1 MDSRWK
7 TKTIV
12 YKTIRNIFYSVIYKL
27 KNPHNVDILTL
38 DELES
43 KEINNIIDLAI
54 DLKKELKKGKEKP
67 LLQNK
72 TLAMIFEKPSTR
84 TRVSFETGMFQLGGH
99 ALTLSPN
106 DLQLSRGESIA
117 DTARTLSRYVN
128 VVMARVYDHKSL
140 ETFARNSSIP
150 VINGLSDSYHPCQI
164 LADLMTIKEHK
175 KNLKK
180 IKIAWIGDG
189 NNVCN
194 SLILGCAKLKIQLS
208 VAIPDGYEPEF
219 DVIKI
224 GKEAE
229 ILEVSDNPET
239 AVQDADVV
247 MTDTFVSIHNTS
259 SDRVKKFLPKFQ
271 VNQALMNKAKKDAI
285 FMHCL
290 PAKRDQEVTS
300 DVIDGSQSV
309 VWDEAE
315 NRLHVQKA
323 LLVHLLGV

>member
-1 MDSRWK
+1 MTHK
-7 TKTIV
+7 
-12 YKTIRNIFYSVIYKL
+12 
-27 KNPHNVDILTL
+27 PHNVDLLTL
-38 DELES
+38 NELES

-54 DLKKELKKGKEKP
+54 DLKKEQKKGKEKP

-117 DTARTLSRYVN
+117 DTAKTLSRYVN

-150 VINGLSDSYHPCQI
+150 VINGLSDSFHPCQI

-194 SLILGCAKLKIQLS
+194 SLILGCAKLRIKLS
-208 VAIPDGYEPEF
+208 VAIPDGYEPDF
-219 DVIKI
+219 DVIKE
-224 GKEAE
+224 GKDAE
-229 ILEVSDNPET
+229 ILEISDNPEV
-239 AVQDADVV
+239 AVKDADVV
-247 MTDTFVSIHNTS
+247 MSDTFVSIHNAN
-259 SDRVKKFLPKFQ
+259 SDRIKKFLPKFQ
-271 VNQALMNKAKKDAI
+271 VNQSLMNKAKKDAI

-300 DVIDGSQSV
+300 DVIDGSHSV

>member
-1 MDSRWK
+1 MTHK
-7 TKTIV
+7 
-12 YKTIRNIFYSVIYKL
+12 
-27 KNPHNVDILTL
+27 PHNVDLLTL
-38 DELES
+38 NELES

-54 DLKKELKKGKEKP
+54 DLKKEQKKGKEKP

-117 DTARTLSRYVN
+117 DTAKTLSRYVN

-150 VINGLSDSYHPCQI
+150 VINGLSDSFHPCQI

-194 SLILGCAKLKIQLS
+194 SLILGCAKLKIKLS
-208 VAIPDGYEPEF
+208 VAIPDGYEPDF
-219 DVIKI
+219 DVIKE
-224 GKEAE
+224 GKDAE
-229 ILEVSDNPET
+229 ILEVSDNPEV
-239 AVQDADVV
+239 AVKDADVV
-247 MTDTFVSIHNTS
+247 MTDTFVSIHNANP
-259 SDRVKKFLPKFQ
+259 DRIKKFLPKFQ
-271 VNQALMNKAKKDAI
+271 VNQSLMNKSKKDAI

-290 PAKRDQEVTS
+290 PAKREQEVTS

-323 LLVHLLGV
+323 LLVYLLGV

>member
-1 MDSRWK
+1 MNK
-7 TKTIV
+7 K
-12 YKTIRNIFYSVIYKL
+12 
-27 KNPHNVDILTL
+27 PHNVNILTL
-38 DELES
+38 DELDS
-43 KEINNIIDLAI
+43 KEINHIIDLAI
-54 DLKKELKKGKEKP
+54 DLKKQQKKDKEKP

-106 DLQLSRGESIA
+106 DLQLSRGESIE
-117 DTARTLSRYVN
+117 DTAKVLSRYVN
-128 VVMARVYDHKSL
+128 VIMARVYDHKSL
-140 ETFARNSSIP
+140 ETLARYASIP
-150 VINGLSDSYHPCQI
+150 VINGLSDSFHPCQI

-180 IKIAWIGDG
+180 VKVAWIGDG

-194 SLILGCAKLKIQLS
+194 SLILGCAKLKIKL
-208 VAIPDGYEPEF
+208 AIAVPNGYEPDF
-219 DVIKI
+219 DVMKI

-229 ILEVSDNPET
+229 ILEVSDEPET
-239 AVQDADVV
+239 AVQDADVI
-247 MTDTFVSIHNTS
+247 MTDTFVSIHNTN
-259 SDRVKKFLPKFQ
+259 SDRIKKFLPKFQ
-271 VNQALMNKAKKDAI
+271 VNQSLMNKAKKDAI

-290 PAKRDQEVTS
+290 PAKRDQEVTA
-300 DVIDGSQSV
+300 DVIDGPKSV

>member
-1 MDSRWK
+1 MNK
-7 TKTIV
+7 K
-12 YKTIRNIFYSVIYKL
+12 
-27 KNPHNVDILTL
+27 PHNVNILTL
-38 DELES
+38 DELDS
-43 KEINNIIDLAI
+43 KEINHIIDLAI
-54 DLKKELKKGKEKP
+54 DLKKQQKKDKEKP

-106 DLQLSRGESIA
+106 DLQLSRGESIE
-117 DTARTLSRYVN
+117 DTAKVLSRYVN
-128 VVMARVYDHKSL
+128 VIMARVYDHKSL
-140 ETFARNSSIP
+140 ETLARYASIP
-150 VINGLSDSYHPCQI
+150 VINGLSDSFHPCQI

-180 IKIAWIGDG
+180 VKVAWIGDG

-194 SLILGCAKLKIQLS
+194 SLILGCAKLKIKL
-208 VAIPDGYEPEF
+208 AIAVPNGYEPDF
-219 DVIKI
+219 DVMKI

-229 ILEVSDNPET
+229 ILEVSDEPET
-239 AVQDADVV
+239 AVQDADVI
-247 MTDTFVSIHNTS
+247 MTDTFVSIHNTN
-259 SDRVKKFLPKFQ
+259 SDRTKKFLPKFQ
-271 VNQALMNKAKKDAI
+271 VNQSLMNKAKKDTI

-290 PAKRDQEVTS
+290 PAKRDQEVTA
-300 DVIDGSQSV
+300 DVIDGPKSV

>member
-1 MDSRWK
+1 MNK
-7 TKTIV
+7 K
-12 YKTIRNIFYSVIYKL
+12 
-27 KNPHNVDILTL
+27 PHNVNILTL
-38 DELES
+38 DELDS
-43 KEINNIIDLAI
+43 KEINHIIDLAI
-54 DLKKELKKGKEKP
+54 DLKKQQKKDKEKP

-106 DLQLSRGESIA
+106 DLQLSRGESIE
-117 DTARTLSRYVN
+117 DTAKVLSRYVN
-128 VVMARVYDHKSL
+128 VIMARVYDHKSL
-140 ETFARNSSIP
+140 ETLARYASIP
-150 VINGLSDSYHPCQI
+150 VINGLSDSFHPCQI

-180 IKIAWIGDG
+180 VKVAWIGDG

-194 SLILGCAKLKIQLS
+194 SLIIGCAKLKIKL
-208 VAIPDGYEPEF
+208 AIAVPNGYEPDF
-219 DVIKI
+219 DVMKI

-229 ILEVSDNPET
+229 ILEVSDEPET
-239 AVQDADVV
+239 AVQDADVI
-247 MTDTFVSIHNTS
+247 MTDTFVSIHNTN
-259 SDRVKKFLPKFQ
+259 SDRIKKFLPKFQ
-271 VNQALMNKAKKDAI
+271 VNQSLMNKAKKDVI

-290 PAKRDQEVTS
+290 PAKRDQEVTA
-300 DVIDGSQSV
+300 DVIDGPKSV